1 MARDLH
7 IFTNGV
13 DPFTFMVKNVVV
25 HVHAGAPPAVGGGQ
39 QPAPDP
45 APHPDLSPV
54 LGVRVLSPR
63 DRAVLEAIDG
73 SWGDEQDDKV
83 IARTRSYDAPSMSQL
98 ETVLDGVS
106 AADNDDITVLV
117 FQLDDRG

>member
-7 IFTNGV
+7 IYTNGV
-13 DPFTFMVKNVVV
+13 DPFTFKVRNVVV
-25 HVHAGAPPAVGGGQ
+25 HVHAGAQPGGGGQ
-39 QPAPDP
+39 QPIPDP
-45 APHPDLSPV
+45 ATYTDLPPV

-63 DRAVLEAIDG
+63 DRAVLEQIDG